1 MPKAEAASNE
11 AIMLINDNPGQET
24 RIAIMRGG
32 RLDDLLS
39 ERPAT
44 ATSVGNI
51 YRGRVTNVEA
61 AIQAAFVDFGH
72 GKVGFLHVTDL
83 HQKYFP
89 GETKKEKIGK
99 KTPRSERPPIQDCLK
114 KGDIIDVQVIKEGI
128 GTKGPTLS
136 SNLAIPGRYLVMF
149 PWQDGAGVSRNDVD
163 EEVRRKTREIVK
175 SLEKPHEDAGLVAR
189 TAAFGKTAT
198 DLKRDVAYLKRLW
211 KTIETRIEKAGVPC
225 ELYTESDLVLRTI
238 RDQLGPEIA
247 KIVVDSESAYDRVT
261 AFLSVVAPRSAP
273 PVVLYDRPTPLFH
286 AYRVE
291 PQITELLQREVPL
304 KSGGALVIDQTE
316 ALVAIDVNSGRSR
329 SAKDAETNAY
339 STNCEAIDEI
349 ARQLRL
355 RDLGGVVV
363 LDLIDM
369 RLQKQRREIRD
380 RLEKAMEHDRAKK
393 TIGEIDRFGLLSLT
407 RQRMRPGVDKEHFR
421 ECDACHGRG
430 RIRNGD
436 SLGSENLRQAAFLLS
451 RDEVGSVEL
460 VCHPEVAAALF
471 ASRRQEFVALEEETG
486 KALHVRVNDRM
497 IRDQVDLYAYDERGA
512 DLPIEKFKDEP
523 VPKFEHLQKEAELR
537 ADAVEQD
544 EDDETNSGSGRRR
557 RRRRRKAGPADAA
570 AVALSEDLQRE
581 LEEIEQE
588 ELRAEA
594 EAAARAAWV
603 AVLEGKGEDLPK
615 IASLADRKASS
626 ANDASSS
633 EESGTGGKRRRRRR
647 RRRGSSDDASSEGVA
662 APAIEPPDAP
672 VAVHVLAKEA
682 GLKSTLLLDRI
693 REELGFDVKSY
704 MTRLA
709 PDQVVKVKEM
719 LLPEPEPAPSADT
732 ASSGDGSSEDTSAKD
747 DPQSDSDSSDSEN
760 GGRKKRRR
768 RRRRGRG
775 RGDGESNTSGA
786 ESPDISER
794 TSERTSADDDKSN
807 SKSSGESKPS
817 SDESKPRRSR
827 RSGKNGQ
834 KKKEP
839 SGNTS
844 APASEA
850 SAPSSTAED
859 KPKPKLSRL
868 RRSVRRTSGTRTAD
882 RE

>member
-1 MPKAEAASNE
+1 M
-11 AIMLINDNPGQET
+11 
-24 RIAIMRGG
+24 
-32 RLDDLLS
+32 
-39 ERPAT
+39 
-44 ATSVGNI
+44 
-51 YRGRVTNVEA
+51 
-61 AIQAAFVDFGH
+61 
-72 GKVGFLHVTDL
+72 
-83 HQKYFP
+83 
-89 GETKKEKIGK
+89 
-99 KTPRSERPPIQDCLK
+99 
-114 KGDIIDVQVIKEGI
+114 
-128 GTKGPTLS
+128 
-136 SNLAIPGRYLVMF
+136 
-149 PWQDGAGVSRNDVD
+149 
-163 EEVRRKTREIVK
+163 
-175 SLEKPHEDAGLVAR
+175 
-189 TAAFGKTAT
+189 
-198 DLKRDVAYLKRLW
+198 
-211 KTIETRIEKAGVPC
+211 
-225 ELYTESDLVLRTI
+225 
-238 RDQLGPEIA
+238 
-247 KIVVDSESAYDRVT
+247 T

-304 KSGGALVIDQTE
+304 KSGGALVLDQTE

-339 STNCEAIDEI
+339 STNCEAVDEI

-451 RDEVGSVEL
+451 REEVGSVEL

-486 KALHVRVNDRM
+486 KSLHVRVNDRM

-512 DLPIEKFKDEP
+512 DLPVEKFKDEP

-537 ADAVEQD
+537 AEATEHD
-544 EDDETNSGSGRRR
+544 EDDDNPSGSSRRR

-588 ELRAEA
+588 ELRTEA
-594 EAAARAAWV
+594 EAAARAAWI

-615 IASLADRKASS
+615 VSSLADRQSTPSK
-626 ANDASSS
+626 DASDSDD
-633 EESGTGGKRRRRRR
+633 SGSGGKRRRRRR
-647 RRRGSSDDASSEGVA
+647 RRRGGSDETSADLA
-662 APAIEPPDAP
+662 AQAIQPPEAP

-719 LLPEPEPAPSADT
+719 LLPEP
-732 ASSGDGSSEDTSAKD
+732 ASSGDGEPSDGPSEVNPEKDTRSTESDA
-747 DPQSDSDSSDSEN
+747 SDSDS
-760 GGRKKRRR
+760 
-768 RRRRGRG
+768 
-775 RGDGESNTSGA
+775 
-786 ESPDISER
+786 
-794 TSERTSADDDKSN
+794 
-807 SKSSGESKPS
+807 
-817 SDESKPRRSR
+817 
-827 RSGKNGQ
+827 
-834 KKKEP
+834 
-839 SGNTS
+839 
-844 APASEA
+844 
-850 SAPSSTAED
+850 
-859 KPKPKLSRL
+859 
-868 RRSVRRTSGTRTAD
+868 GTR
-882 RE
+882 

>member
-1 MPKAEAASNE
+1 MAKADAASNE

-24 RIAIMRGG
+24 RIAMMRDG

-83 HQKYFP
+83 HRKYFP

-114 KGDIIDVQVIKEGI
+114 KGDIIEVQVIKEGI

-175 SLEKPHEDAGLVAR
+175 ALEKPAEDAGLVAR
-189 TAAFGKTAT
+189 TAAFGKSAT

-211 KTIETRIEKAGVPC
+211 KTIESRIEKSGVPC

-238 RDQLGPEIA
+238 RDQLGPDIT
-247 KIVVDSESAYDRVT
+247 KIVVDSEPAYERVT

-273 PVVLYDRPTPLFH
+273 PVVLYDRPTPMFH

-291 PQITELLQREVPL
+291 PQIAELLQREVPL

-329 SAKDAETNAY
+329 SAKDSDTNAY
-339 STNCEAIDEI
+339 KTNCEAIEEI

-380 RLEKAMEHDRAKK
+380 RLENAMENDRAKK

-421 ECDACHGRG
+421 DCDVCHGRG
-430 RIRNGD
+430 RIRTGE

-451 RDEVGSVEL
+451 REQVGSVEL
-460 VCHPEVAAALF
+460 VCHPDVAAALF
-471 ASRRQEFVALEEETG
+471 VSRRQEFVALEDETG
-486 KALHVRVNDRM
+486 KSLHVRVNDR
-497 IRDQVDLYAYDERGA
+497 IVRDQVDLYAYDERGA
-512 DLPIEKFKDEP
+512 DLPIEKFKNEP
-523 VPKFEHLQKEAELR
+523 VPKFEHLLKEAEQR
-537 ADAVEQD
+537 ESDSDEEEGEDSDA
-544 EDDETNSGSGRRR
+544 TSSGRRR
-557 RRRRRKAGPADAA
+557 RRRRRKSGPADAA
-570 AVALSEDLQRE
+570 AVALSDELQRE
-581 LEEIEQE
+581 LEQIDQE
-588 ELRAEA
+588 ELRSEA
-594 EAAARAAWV
+594 EAAARAAWI

-615 IASLADRKASS
+615 VASLERHQPAKSNVETSDGENEDGAPR
-626 ANDASSS
+626 
-633 EESGTGGKRRRRRR
+633 GKRRRRRR
-647 RRRGSSDDASSEGVA
+647 RRGGSGDGESPKQNA
-662 APAIEPPDAP
+662 APVIEAPESP

-704 MTRLA
+704 MTRLQ

-719 LLPEPEPAPSADT
+719 LLPEPPAQQ
-732 ASSGDGSSEDTSAKD
+732 SEDAA
-747 DPQSDSDSSDSEN
+747 PQSDSQANE
-760 GGRKKRRR
+760 GGRTDGDSGSDESSADHTGKKKRRR

-775 RGDGESNTSGA
+775 RSEDSDATSSSSEGASEPERSEDTSEANDRKSQRGSAKSRRQPRGES
-786 ESPDISER
+786 DR
-794 TSERTSADDDKSN
+794 SADRPPA
-807 SKSSGESKPS
+807 KP
-817 SDESKPRRSR
+817 
-827 RSGKNGQ
+827 
-834 KKKEP
+834 
-839 SGNTS
+839 S
-844 APASEA
+844 APAP
-850 SAPSSTAED
+850 SAAVED

-868 RRSVRRTSGTRTAD
+868 RRSVRRTSGSRSSE

>member
-1 MPKAEAASNE
+1 
-11 AIMLINDNPGQET
+11 MLINDNPGQET
-24 RIAIMRGG
+24 RIAIMRNG

-83 HQKYFP
+83 HKKYFP
-89 GETKKEKIGK
+89 GENKKEKIGK

-114 KGDIIDVQVIKEGI
+114 KGDVIDVQVIKEGI

-149 PWQDGAGVSRNDVD
+149 PWQDGAGVSRNDAD
-163 EEVRRKTREIVK
+163 EEIRRKTREIVK
-175 SLEKPHEDAGLVAR
+175 ALEKPAESAGLVAR

-238 RDQLGPEIA
+238 RDQLGPEITQ
-247 KIVVDSESAYDRVT
+247 IVVDSEPAYQRVT

-421 ECDACHGRG
+421 ECDICHGRG

-451 RDEVGSVEL
+451 REEVGSVEL

-486 KALHVRVNDRM
+486 KSLHVRVNDRM

-523 VPKFEHLQKEAELR
+523 VPKFEHLQKEADLR
-537 ADAVEQD
+537 TEANDHD
-544 EDDETNSGSGRRR
+544 EDDENASGTGRRR
-557 RRRRRKAGPADAA
+557 RRRRRKVGPADAA

-581 LEEIEQE
+581 LEEIDQE

-594 EAAARAAWV
+594 EAAARAAWI

-615 IASLADRKASS
+615 VSSLKDRQSGSSQEIPDADEAGSS
-626 ANDASSS
+626 
-633 EESGTGGKRRRRRR
+633 GKRRRRRR
-647 RRRGSSDDASSEGVA
+647 RRRGAGDGGHSSISAQV
-662 APAIEPPDAP
+662 IEPPEAP

-704 MTRLA
+704 MTRLP

-719 LLPEPEPAPSADT
+719 LLPEP
-732 ASSGDGSSEDTSAKD
+732 ASSIDSGTSDDSPDTDLGQDSRQPESDG
-747 DPQSDSDSSDSEN
+747 SDSESGN
-760 GGRKKRRR
+760 RKKRRR

-775 RGDGESNTSGA
+775 RGD
-786 ESPDISER
+786 SEH
-794 TSERTSADDDKSN
+794 SN
-807 SKSSGESKPS
+807 STDGVDGSSSGDGSANPKASEESQSTPEDTKPRRPRRS
-817 SDESKPRRSR
+817 SKKIQKNKEPSDESGTS
-827 RSGKNGQ
+827 SSS
-834 KKKEP
+834 P
-839 SGNTS
+839 ST
-844 APASEA
+844 
-850 SAPSSTAED
+850 PSSTAED

-868 RRSVRRTSGTRTAD
+868 RRSVRRTSGTRNAD

>member
-1 MPKAEAASNE
+1 
-11 AIMLINDNPGQET
+11 MLINDNPGQET
-24 RIAIMRGG
+24 RIAIMRNG

-39 ERPAT
+39 ERPST

-83 HQKYFP
+83 HKKYFP
-89 GETKKEKIGK
+89 GENKKEKIGK

-163 EEVRRKTREIVK
+163 EEIRRKTREIVK
-175 SLEKPHEDAGLVAR
+175 ALEKPAESAGLVAR

-211 KTIETRIEKAGVPC
+211 KTIETRIDKAGVPC

-238 RDQLGPEIA
+238 RDQLGPEITQ
-247 KIVVDSESAYDRVT
+247 IVVDSESAYERVT

-304 KSGGALVIDQTE
+304 KSGGALVLDQTE

-339 STNCEAIDEI
+339 STNCEAVDEI

-451 RDEVGSVEL
+451 REEVGSVEL

-486 KALHVRVNDRM
+486 KSLHVRVNDRM

-512 DLPIEKFKDEP
+512 DLPVEKFKDEP

-537 ADAVEQD
+537 AEATEHD
-544 EDDETNSGSGRRR
+544 EDDDNPSGSSRRR

-588 ELRAEA
+588 ELRTEA
-594 EAAARAAWV
+594 EAAARAAWI

-615 IASLADRKASS
+615 VSSLADRQSTPSK
-626 ANDASSS
+626 DASDSHD
-633 EESGTGGKRRRRRR
+633 SGSGGKRRRRRR
-647 RRRGSSDDASSEGVA
+647 RRRGGSDETSADL
-662 APAIEPPDAP
+662 PAQAIQPPEAP

-719 LLPEPEPAPSADT
+719 LLPEP
-732 ASSGDGSSEDTSAKD
+732 ASSGDGEPSDGSSEVNPEKDTRSTESDA
-747 DPQSDSDSSDSEN
+747 SDSDS
-760 GGRKKRRR
+760 GTRKKRRR
-768 RRRRGRG
+768 RRRRGRSRSDSG
-775 RGDGESNTSGA
+775 QDATNDAADGPSSNGENA
-786 ESPDISER
+786 EKKSSEEPQ
-794 TSERTSADDDKSN
+794 SSADDV
-807 SKSSGESKPS
+807 
-817 SDESKPRRSR
+817 KPRRPR
-827 RSGKNGQ
+827 RSAKKAQ
-834 KKKEP
+834 KKKETSDGPGP
-839 SGNTS
+839 S
-844 APASEA
+844 ASQ
-850 SAPSSTAED
+850 SSTPSSTAED

>member
-1 MPKAEAASNE
+1 MPKAESASSE

-24 RIAIMRGG
+24 RIAIMREG

-83 HQKYFP
+83 HKKYFP

-114 KGDIIDVQVIKEGI
+114 KGDVIDVQVIKEGI

-175 SLEKPHEDAGLVAR
+175 SLEKPADDAGLVAR
-189 TAAFGKTAT
+189 TAAFGKSAT

-211 KTIETRIEKAGVPC
+211 KTIESRIEKSGVPC

-238 RDQLGPEIA
+238 RDQLGPDITQ
-247 KIVVDSESAYDRVT
+247 IVVDSESAYERVT

-291 PQITELLQREVPL
+291 PQISELLQREVPL

-339 STNCEAIDEI
+339 KTNCEAIDEI

-421 ECDACHGRG
+421 ECDVCHGRG
-430 RIRNGD
+430 RIRSGD

-460 VCHPEVAAALF
+460 VCHSEVAAALF
-471 ASRRQEFVALEEETG
+471 ASRRQEFVTLEEETG
-486 KALHVRVNDRM
+486 KSLHVRVNDRM

-523 VPKFEHLQKEAELR
+523 VPKFEHLQKEAERR
-537 ADAVEQD
+537 ADLEEESEIE
-544 EDDETNSGSGRRR
+544 EDAPSSGRRR
-557 RRRRRKAGPADAA
+557 RRRRRKSGPADAA

-581 LEEIEQE
+581 LEQIEQE
-588 ELRAEA
+588 ELRSEA
-594 EAAARAAWV
+594 EAAARAAWI
-603 AVLEGKGEDLPK
+603 AVLEGKGEELPK
-615 IASLADRKASS
+615 VSS
-626 ANDASSS
+626 VEAHRVAAQSDGEDSDEAGSR
-633 EESGTGGKRRRRRR
+633 GKRRRRRR
-647 RRRGSSDDASSEGVA
+647 RRRGSVDDGGANPA
-662 APAIEPPDAP
+662 AAAIETPDAP

-709 PDQVVKVKEM
+709 PEQVVKVKEM
-719 LLPEPEPAPSADT
+719 LLPQAEASASPPEGAQT
-732 ASSGDGSSEDTSAKD
+732 ETESSEKATSETESSEA
-747 DPQSDSDSSDSEN
+747 DS
-760 GGRKKRRR
+760 GPRKKRRR
-768 RRRRGRG
+768 RRRKGRG
-775 RGDGESNTSGA
+775 RPDSDQSANGEVSA
-786 ESPDISER
+786 EP
-794 TSERTSADDDKSN
+794 
-807 SKSSGESKPS
+807 
-817 SDESKPRRSR
+817 SDESNDSKPADENKPTRTRRSSR
-827 RSGKNGQ
+827 
-834 KKKEP
+834 KKAKAK
-839 SGNTS
+839 
-844 APASEA
+844 APADAPSVDTKSEPP
-850 SAPSSTAED
+850 APSSTAED

-868 RRSVRRTSGTRTAD
+868 RRSVRRTSGTRTSD

>member
-83 HQKYFP
+83 HKKYFP

-175 SLEKPHEDAGLVAR
+175 ALEKPAESAGLVAR

-238 RDQLGPEIA
+238 RDQLGPEITE
-247 KIVVDSESAYDRVT
+247 IVVDSESAYERVT

-291 PQITELLQREVPL
+291 TQITELLQREVPL

-421 ECDACHGRG
+421 ECDICNGRG

-451 RDEVGSVEL
+451 REEVGSVEL

-486 KALHVRVNDRM
+486 KSLHVRVNDRM

-512 DLPIEKFKDEP
+512 DLPIENFKDEP
-523 VPKFEHLQKEAELR
+523 VPKFEHLKKEAELR
-537 ADAVEQD
+537 ADAVEQG
-544 EDDETNSGSGRRR
+544 EDDEVSSGTGRRR
-557 RRRRRKAGPADAA
+557 RRRRKKTGPADAA

-615 IASLADRKASS
+615 IASLADRQTSS
-626 ANDASSS
+626 SKDVPSS
-633 EESGTGGKRRRRRR
+633 EESGQGGKRRRRRR
-647 RRRGSSDDASSEGVA
+647 RRRGSNDEASTESVA
-662 APAIEPPDAP
+662 APDIEPPDAP

-719 LLPEPEPAPSADT
+719 LLPEPTNSAESDSSADT
-732 ASSGDGSSEDTSAKD
+732 SSEDAAAKGP
-747 DPQSDSDSSDSEN
+747 PQDESDGSDSET

-775 RGDGESNTSGA
+775 RGDAEHRSGA
-786 ESPDISER
+786 EGSDASEVPDQDDTKSDSSPAVE
-794 TSERTSADDDKSN
+794 
-807 SKSSGESKPS
+807 SKSSPDETNPS
-817 SDESKPRRSR
+817 RSR
-827 RSGKNGQ
+827 RSGKSAQ
-834 KKKEP
+834 KKKKGASDE
-839 SGNTS
+839 TS
-844 APASEA
+844 TSTSEA
-850 SAPSSTAED
+850 SAPSSIAED

>member
-1 MPKAEAASNE
+1 MPKAEAASKE

-24 RIAIMRGG
+24 RIAIMRNG

-39 ERPAT
+39 ERPST

-83 HQKYFP
+83 HKKYFP
-89 GETKKEKIGK
+89 GENKKEKIGK

-163 EEVRRKTREIVK
+163 EEIRRKTREIVK
-175 SLEKPHEDAGLVAR
+175 ALEKPDESAGLVAR

-211 KTIETRIEKAGVPC
+211 KTIETRIDKAGVPC

-238 RDQLGPEIA
+238 RDQLGPEIT
-247 KIVVDSESAYDRVT
+247 KIVVDSESAYERVT

-304 KSGGALVIDQTE
+304 KSGGALVLDQTE

-339 STNCEAIDEI
+339 STNCEAVDEI

-380 RLEKAMEHDRAKK
+380 RLDKAMEHDRAKK

-451 RDEVGSVEL
+451 REEVGSVEL

-486 KALHVRVNDRM
+486 KSLHVRVNDRM

-512 DLPIEKFKDEP
+512 DLPVEKFKDEP

-537 ADAVEQD
+537 AEATEHD
-544 EDDETNSGSGRRR
+544 EDDDNPSGSARRR
-557 RRRRRKAGPADAA
+557 RRRRRKSGPADAA

-588 ELRAEA
+588 ELRTEA
-594 EAAARAAWV
+594 EAAARAAWI

-615 IASLADRKASS
+615 VSSLADRQSTPSK
-626 ANDASSS
+626 DASVSDD
-633 EESGTGGKRRRRRR
+633 SGSGGKRRRRRR
-647 RRRGSSDDASSEGVA
+647 RRGGSDENSADLA
-662 APAIEPPDAP
+662 AQAIQPPEAP

-719 LLPEPEPAPSADT
+719 LLPEP
-732 ASSGDGSSEDTSAKD
+732 ASSGDGEPSDGPSEVNPENGTRSSESDA
-747 DPQSDSDSSDSEN
+747 SDSDS
-760 GGRKKRRR
+760 GTRKKRRR

-775 RGDGESNTSGA
+775 RSDSDQDTTNDAADGPSSNGKNA
-786 ESPDISER
+786 ETKSPEEPQS
-794 TSERTSADDDKSN
+794 SADDV
-807 SKSSGESKPS
+807 
-817 SDESKPRRSR
+817 KPRRPR
-827 RSGKNGQ
+827 RSAKKTQ
-834 KKKEP
+834 KKKETSDGSGP
-839 SGNTS
+839 S
-844 APASEA
+844 ASQ
-850 SAPSSTAED
+850 SSTPSSTAED

>member
-1 MPKAEAASNE
+1 
-11 AIMLINDNPGQET
+11 MLINDNPGQET
-24 RIAIMRGG
+24 RIAIMRNG

-39 ERPAT
+39 ERPST

-83 HQKYFP
+83 HKKYFP
-89 GETKKEKIGK
+89 GENKKEKIGK

-163 EEVRRKTREIVK
+163 EEIRRKTREIVK
-175 SLEKPHEDAGLVAR
+175 ALEKPAESAGLVAR

-211 KTIETRIEKAGVPC
+211 KTIETRIDKAGVPC

-238 RDQLGPEIA
+238 RDQLGPEITQ
-247 KIVVDSESAYDRVT
+247 IVVDSESAYERVT

-304 KSGGALVIDQTE
+304 KSGGALVLDQTE

-339 STNCEAIDEI
+339 STNCEAVDEI

-451 RDEVGSVEL
+451 REEVVSVEL

-486 KALHVRVNDRM
+486 KSLHVRVNDRM
-497 IRDQVDLYAYDERGA
+497 IRDQVDLYAYDDRGA
-512 DLPIEKFKDEP
+512 DLPVEKFKDEP

-537 ADAVEQD
+537 AEATGHD
-544 EDDETNSGSGRRR
+544 EDDDNPSGSSRRR

-588 ELRAEA
+588 ELRTEA
-594 EAAARAAWV
+594 EAAARAAWI

-615 IASLADRKASS
+615 VSSLADRQSTASK
-626 ANDASSS
+626 DASDSDD
-633 EESGTGGKRRRRRR
+633 SGSGGKRRRRRR
-647 RRRGSSDDASSEGVA
+647 RRRGGSDENSADLA
-662 APAIEPPDAP
+662 AQAIQPPDTP

-719 LLPEPEPAPSADT
+719 LLPEP
-732 ASSGDGSSEDTSAKD
+732 ASSGDGEPSDGSSEVNPEKNTRSSESDA
-747 DPQSDSDSSDSEN
+747 SDSDS
-760 GGRKKRRR
+760 GTRKNRRR
-768 RRRRGRG
+768 RRRRGRS
-775 RGDGESNTSGA
+775 RSDSDQDTTNDAADGPSSIGENA
-786 ESPDISER
+786 EKKSSEEPQ
-794 TSERTSADDDKSN
+794 SSADDV
-807 SKSSGESKPS
+807 
-817 SDESKPRRSR
+817 KPRRPR
-827 RSGKNGQ
+827 RSA
-834 KKKEP
+834 KKAQRNKETSDGPGP
-839 SGNTS
+839 S
-844 APASEA
+844 ASQ
-850 SAPSSTAED
+850 STTPSSTAED

>member
-1 MPKAEAASNE
+1 
-11 AIMLINDNPGQET
+11 MLINDNPGQET
-24 RIAIMRGG
+24 RIAIMRNG

-83 HQKYFP
+83 HKKYFP
-89 GETKKEKIGK
+89 GENKKEKIGK

-114 KGDIIDVQVIKEGI
+114 KGDVIDVQVIKEGI

-149 PWQDGAGVSRNDVD
+149 PWQDGAGVSRNDAD
-163 EEVRRKTREIVK
+163 EEIRRKTREIVK
-175 SLEKPHEDAGLVAR
+175 ALEKPAESAGLVAR

-238 RDQLGPEIA
+238 RDQLGPEITQ
-247 KIVVDSESAYDRVT
+247 IVVDSEPAYQRVT

-421 ECDACHGRG
+421 ECDICHGRG

-451 RDEVGSVEL
+451 REEVGSVEL
-460 VCHPEVAAALF
+460 VCHPEVAAALY

-486 KALHVRVNDRM
+486 KSLHVRVNDRM

-523 VPKFEHLQKEAELR
+523 VPKFEHLQKEADLR
-537 ADAVEQD
+537 AEANDHD
-544 EDDETNSGSGRRR
+544 EDDENASGTGRRR
-557 RRRRRKAGPADAA
+557 RRRRRKVGPADAA

-581 LEEIEQE
+581 LEEIDQE

-594 EAAARAAWV
+594 EAAARAAWI

-615 IASLADRKASS
+615 VSSLTDRQSGSS
-626 ANDASSS
+626 QEIPDSDEAGSS
-633 EESGTGGKRRRRRR
+633 GKRRRRRR
-647 RRRGSSDDASSEGVA
+647 RRRGAGDGGHSSISAQV
-662 APAIEPPDAP
+662 IEPPEAP

-704 MTRLA
+704 MTRLP

-719 LLPEPEPAPSADT
+719 LLPEP
-732 ASSGDGSSEDTSAKD
+732 ASSIDSGTSDDSPDTDLGQDSRQPESDG
-747 DPQSDSDSSDSEN
+747 SDSESGN
-760 GGRKKRRR
+760 RKKRRR

-775 RGDGESNTSGA
+775 RGD
-786 ESPDISER
+786 SEH
-794 TSERTSADDDKSN
+794 SN
-807 SKSSGESKPS
+807 STDGVDGSSSGDGSANPKASEESQSTPEDTKPRRPRRS
-817 SDESKPRRSR
+817 SKKIQKNKEPSDESGTS
-827 RSGKNGQ
+827 SSS
-834 KKKEP
+834 P
-839 SGNTS
+839 ST
-844 APASEA
+844 
-850 SAPSSTAED
+850 PSSTAED

-868 RRSVRRTSGTRTAD
+868 RRSVRRTSGTRNAD

>member
-1 MPKAEAASNE
+1 
-11 AIMLINDNPGQET
+11 
-24 RIAIMRGG
+24 
-32 RLDDLLS
+32 
-39 ERPAT
+39 
-44 ATSVGNI
+44 
-51 YRGRVTNVEA
+51 
-61 AIQAAFVDFGH
+61 
-72 GKVGFLHVTDL
+72 
-83 HQKYFP
+83 
-89 GETKKEKIGK
+89 
-99 KTPRSERPPIQDCLK
+99 
-114 KGDIIDVQVIKEGI
+114 
-128 GTKGPTLS
+128 
-136 SNLAIPGRYLVMF
+136 
-149 PWQDGAGVSRNDVD
+149 
-163 EEVRRKTREIVK
+163 
-175 SLEKPHEDAGLVAR
+175 
-189 TAAFGKTAT
+189 
-198 DLKRDVAYLKRLW
+198 
-211 KTIETRIEKAGVPC
+211 
-225 ELYTESDLVLRTI
+225 
-238 RDQLGPEIA
+238 
-247 KIVVDSESAYDRVT
+247 
-261 AFLSVVAPRSAP
+261 
-273 PVVLYDRPTPLFH
+273 
-286 AYRVE
+286 
-291 PQITELLQREVPL
+291 
-304 KSGGALVIDQTE
+304 
-316 ALVAIDVNSGRSR
+316 
-329 SAKDAETNAY
+329 
-339 STNCEAIDEI
+339 
-349 ARQLRL
+349 
-355 RDLGGVVV
+355 
-363 LDLIDM
+363 M

-393 TIGEIDRFGLLSLT
+393 TIGEIERFGLLSLT
-407 RQRMRPGVDKEHFR
+407 RQRMRPGVDKEHFS
-421 ECDACHGRG
+421 ECDVCHGRG

-436 SLGSENLRQAAFLLS
+436 SLGSENLRQAAYLLS

-471 ASRRQEFVALEEETG
+471 ASRRREFVALEEETG

-523 VPKFEHLQKEAELR
+523 VPKFEHLQKEADLR

-626 ANDASSS
+626 ASDASSS

-647 RRRGSSDDASSEGVA
+647 RRRGSSDDASTEAVA

-682 GLKSTLLLDRI
+682 GLKSALLLDRI

-709 PDQVVKVKEM
+709 PEQVVKVKEM
-719 LLPEPEPAPSADT
+719 LLPEPEPVPSSDT

-747 DPQSDSDSSDSEN
+747 DRQSDSDVSDSEN

-775 RGDGESNTSGA
+775 RGDGESSTSEA
-786 ESPDISER
+786 ESSE
-794 TSERTSADDDKSN
+794 TSERTPERTSGDDDKSN
-807 SKSSGESKPS
+807 SKSSDETKPS

-827 RSGKNGQ
+827 RSGKSGQ

-839 SGNTS
+839 SGDTS
-844 APASEA
+844 APTSEP
-850 SAPSSTAED
+850 SAPSSTAEG

>member
-1 MPKAEAASNE
+1 
-11 AIMLINDNPGQET
+11 MLINDNPGQET
-24 RIAIMRGG
+24 RIAIMRNG

-83 HQKYFP
+83 HKKYFP
-89 GETKKEKIGK
+89 GENKKEKIGK

-114 KGDIIDVQVIKEGI
+114 KGDVIDVQVIKEGI

-149 PWQDGAGVSRNDVD
+149 PWQDGAGVSRNDAD
-163 EEVRRKTREIVK
+163 EEIRRKTREIVK
-175 SLEKPHEDAGLVAR
+175 ALEKPAESAGLVAR

-238 RDQLGPEIA
+238 RDQLGPEITQ
-247 KIVVDSESAYDRVT
+247 IVVDSEPAYQRVT

-421 ECDACHGRG
+421 ECDICHGRG

-451 RDEVGSVEL
+451 REEVGSVEL

-486 KALHVRVNDRM
+486 KSLHVRVNDRM

-523 VPKFEHLQKEAELR
+523 VPKFEHLQKEADLR
-537 ADAVEQD
+537 TEADDHD
-544 EDDETNSGSGRRR
+544 EDDENASGTGRRR
-557 RRRRRKAGPADAA
+557 RRRRRKVGPADAA

-581 LEEIEQE
+581 LEEIDQE

-594 EAAARAAWV
+594 EAAARAAWI

-615 IASLADRKASS
+615 VSSLKDRQSGSS
-626 ANDASSS
+626 QETPDSDEAGSS
-633 EESGTGGKRRRRRR
+633 GKRRRRRR
-647 RRRGSSDDASSEGVA
+647 RRRGAGDGGHSSISAQV
-662 APAIEPPDAP
+662 IEPPEAP

-704 MTRLA
+704 MTRLP

-719 LLPEPEPAPSADT
+719 LLPEP
-732 ASSGDGSSEDTSAKD
+732 ASPIDSGSSDDSPDTDLGQDSRQ
-747 DPQSDSDSSDSEN
+747 PESDGSDSESGN
-760 GGRKKRRR
+760 RKKRRR

-775 RGDGESNTSGA
+775 RGDSEHSTSTDGVDG
-786 ESPDISER
+786 S
-794 TSERTSADDDKSN
+794 
-807 SKSSGESKPS
+807 SSGDGSANPKASEESQSTPEDTKPRRPRRS
-817 SDESKPRRSR
+817 SKKIQKNKEPSDESGTS
-827 RSGKNGQ
+827 SSS
-834 KKKEP
+834 P
-839 SGNTS
+839 ST
-844 APASEA
+844 
-850 SAPSSTAED
+850 PSSTAED

-868 RRSVRRTSGTRTAD
+868 RRSVRRTSGTRNAD

>member
-1 MPKAEAASNE
+1 MPKAEAASKE

-24 RIAIMRGG
+24 RIAIMRNG

-39 ERPAT
+39 ERPST

-83 HQKYFP
+83 HKKYFP
-89 GETKKEKIGK
+89 GENKKEKIGK

-163 EEVRRKTREIVK
+163 EEIRRKTREIVK
-175 SLEKPHEDAGLVAR
+175 ALEKPAESAGLVAR

-211 KTIETRIEKAGVPC
+211 KTIETRIDKAGVPC

-238 RDQLGPEIA
+238 RDQLGPEITQ
-247 KIVVDSESAYDRVT
+247 IVVDSESAYERVT

-304 KSGGALVIDQTE
+304 KSGGALVLDQTE

-339 STNCEAIDEI
+339 STNCEAVDEI

-451 RDEVGSVEL
+451 REEVGSVEL

-486 KALHVRVNDRM
+486 KSLHVRVNDRM

-512 DLPIEKFKDEP
+512 DLPVEKFKDEP

-537 ADAVEQD
+537 AEATEHD
-544 EDDETNSGSGRRR
+544 EDDDNPSGSSRRR

-588 ELRAEA
+588 ELRTEA
-594 EAAARAAWV
+594 EAAARAAWI

-615 IASLADRKASS
+615 VSSLADRQSTPSK
-626 ANDASSS
+626 DASDSHD
-633 EESGTGGKRRRRRR
+633 SGSGGKRRRRRR
-647 RRRGSSDDASSEGVA
+647 RRRGGSDETSADL
-662 APAIEPPDAP
+662 PAQAIQPPEAP

-719 LLPEPEPAPSADT
+719 LLPEP
-732 ASSGDGSSEDTSAKD
+732 ASSGDGEPSDGSSEVNPENDTRSSESDASA
-747 DPQSDSDSSDSEN
+747 SDS
-760 GGRKKRRR
+760 GTRKKRRR
-768 RRRRGRG
+768 RRRRGRSRSDSG
-775 RGDGESNTSGA
+775 QDATNDAADGPSSNGENA
-786 ESPDISER
+786 EKKSSEEPQ
-794 TSERTSADDDKSN
+794 SSADDV
-807 SKSSGESKPS
+807 
-817 SDESKPRRSR
+817 KPRRPR
-827 RSGKNGQ
+827 RSAKKAQ
-834 KKKEP
+834 KKKETSDGPGP
-839 SGNTS
+839 S
-844 APASEA
+844 ASQ
-850 SAPSSTAED
+850 SSTPSSTAED

>member
-1 MPKAEAASNE
+1 
-11 AIMLINDNPGQET
+11 MLINDNPGQET
-24 RIAIMRGG
+24 RIAIMRNG

-83 HQKYFP
+83 HKKYFP
-89 GETKKEKIGK
+89 GENKKEKIGK

-163 EEVRRKTREIVK
+163 EEIRRKTREIVK
-175 SLEKPHEDAGLVAR
+175 ALEKPAESAGLVAR

-211 KTIETRIEKAGVPC
+211 KTIETRIDKAGVPC

-238 RDQLGPEIA
+238 RDQLGPEITQ
-247 KIVVDSESAYDRVT
+247 IVVDSESAYERVT

-291 PQITELLQREVPL
+291 PQIAELLQREVPL
-304 KSGGALVIDQTE
+304 KSGGALVLDQTE

-339 STNCEAIDEI
+339 STNCEAVDEI

-451 RDEVGSVEL
+451 REEVGSVEL

-486 KALHVRVNDRM
+486 KSLHVRVNDRM

-512 DLPIEKFKDEP
+512 DLPLEKFKDEP

-537 ADAVEQD
+537 AEATEHD
-544 EDDETNSGSGRRR
+544 EDDDNPSGSSRRR

-588 ELRAEA
+588 ELRTEA
-594 EAAARAAWV
+594 EAAARAAWI

-615 IASLADRKASS
+615 VSSLADRQSPPSK
-626 ANDASSS
+626 DASDSDD
-633 EESGTGGKRRRRRR
+633 SGSGGKRRRRRR
-647 RRRGSSDDASSEGVA
+647 RRRGGSDETSADLTAQ
-662 APAIEPPDAP
+662 AIQPPEAP

-719 LLPEPEPAPSADT
+719 LLPEP
-732 ASSGDGSSEDTSAKD
+732 ASSGDGEPSDGPSEVNPEKDTRSTESDA
-747 DPQSDSDSSDSEN
+747 SDSDS
-760 GGRKKRRR
+760 GTRKKRRR
-768 RRRRGRG
+768 RRRRGRS
-775 RGDGESNTSGA
+775 RSDSDQDTTNDAADGPSSIGENA
-786 ESPDISER
+786 EKKSSEEPQ
-794 TSERTSADDDKSN
+794 SSADDV
-807 SKSSGESKPS
+807 
-817 SDESKPRRSR
+817 KPRRPR
-827 RSGKNGQ
+827 RSAKKAQ
-834 KKKEP
+834 KKKETSDGPGP
-839 SGNTS
+839 S
-844 APASEA
+844 ASQ
-850 SAPSSTAED
+850 STTPSSTAED

>member
-1 MPKAEAASNE
+1 
-11 AIMLINDNPGQET
+11 MLINDNPGQET
-24 RIAIMRGG
+24 RIAIMRNG

-83 HQKYFP
+83 HKKYFP
-89 GETKKEKIGK
+89 GENKKEKIGK

-114 KGDIIDVQVIKEGI
+114 KGDVIDVQVIKEGI

-149 PWQDGAGVSRNDVD
+149 PWQDGAGVSRNDAD
-163 EEVRRKTREIVK
+163 EEIRRKTREIVK
-175 SLEKPHEDAGLVAR
+175 ALEKPAESAGLVAR

-238 RDQLGPEIA
+238 RDQLGPEITQ
-247 KIVVDSESAYDRVT
+247 IVVDSEPAYQRVT

-421 ECDACHGRG
+421 ECDICHGRG

-451 RDEVGSVEL
+451 REEVGSVEL

-486 KALHVRVNDRM
+486 KSLHVRVNDRM

-523 VPKFEHLQKEAELR
+523 VPKFEHLQKEADLR
-537 ADAVEQD
+537 TEADDHD
-544 EDDETNSGSGRRR
+544 EDDENASGTGRRR
-557 RRRRRKAGPADAA
+557 RRRRRKVGPADAA

-581 LEEIEQE
+581 LEEIDQE

-594 EAAARAAWV
+594 EAAARAAWI

-615 IASLADRKASS
+615 VSSLTDRQSGSS
-626 ANDASSS
+626 QETPDSDEAGSS
-633 EESGTGGKRRRRRR
+633 GKRRRRRR
-647 RRRGSSDDASSEGVA
+647 RRRGAGDGGHSSISAQV
-662 APAIEPPDAP
+662 IEPPEAP

-704 MTRLA
+704 MTRLP

-719 LLPEPEPAPSADT
+719 LLPEP
-732 ASSGDGSSEDTSAKD
+732 ASPIDSGSSDDSPDTDLGQDSRQ
-747 DPQSDSDSSDSEN
+747 PESDGSDSESGN
-760 GGRKKRRR
+760 RKKRRR

-775 RGDGESNTSGA
+775 RGDSEHSTSTDGVDG
-786 ESPDISER
+786 S
-794 TSERTSADDDKSN
+794 
-807 SKSSGESKPS
+807 SSGDGSANPKASEESQSTPEDTKPRRPRRS
-817 SDESKPRRSR
+817 SKKIQKNKEPSDESGTS
-827 RSGKNGQ
+827 SSS
-834 KKKEP
+834 P
-839 SGNTS
+839 ST
-844 APASEA
+844 
-850 SAPSSTAED
+850 PSSTAED

-868 RRSVRRTSGTRTAD
+868 RRSVRRTSGTRNAD

>member
-11 AIMLINDNPGQET
+11 ATMLINDNPGQET

-83 HQKYFP
+83 HKKYFP
-89 GETKKEKIGK
+89 GENKNEKIGK

-175 SLEKPHEDAGLVAR
+175 ALEKPAENAGLVAR

-211 KTIETRIEKAGVPC
+211 KTIETRIDKAGVPC

-238 RDQLGPEIA
+238 RDQLGPEIT
-247 KIVVDSESAYDRVT
+247 KIVVDSEPAYERVT

-273 PVVLYDRPTPLFH
+273 PVVLYERPTPLFH

-421 ECDACHGRG
+421 ECDVCHGRG

-436 SLGSENLRQAAFLLS
+436 SLGSENLRQAAFFLS
-451 RDEVGSVEL
+451 REEVGSVEL

-486 KALHVRVNDRM
+486 KSLHVRVNDRM
-497 IRDQVDLYAYDERGA
+497 IRDQVDLYAYDDRGA
-512 DLPIEKFKDEP
+512 DLPVEKFKDEP
-523 VPKFEHLQKEAELR
+523 VPKFEHLQKEADLR
-537 ADAVEQD
+537 AEAGDQD
-544 EDDETNSGSGRRR
+544 EDDEATSGTGRRR
-557 RRRRRKAGPADAA
+557 RRRRRKSGPADAA

-594 EAAARAAWV
+594 EAAARAAWI

-615 IASLADRKASS
+615 VSSLAERQPSNSNEASIS
-626 ANDASSS
+626 D
-633 EESGTGGKRRRRRR
+633 ESGSGGKRRRRRR
-647 RRRGSSDDASSEGVA
+647 RRRGSSDETTGEPV
-662 APAIEPPDAP
+662 APAIEPPDGP

-719 LLPEPEPAPSADT
+719 LLPEPEPSAESRSSAND
-732 ASSGDGSSEDTSAKD
+732 SSGRSSANDAEQSESDG
-747 DPQSDSDSSDSEN
+747 SDSDSS
-760 GGRKKRRR
+760 GRKKRRR

-775 RGDGESNTSGA
+775 RPDSEQSNGADGSDDSEATTS
-786 ESPDISER
+786 
-794 TSERTSADDDKSN
+794 DDSR
-807 SKSSGESKPS
+807 SKSTS
-817 SDESKPRRSR
+817 SDEPKSSSDDPKPRRSR
-827 RSGKNGQ
+827 RSGKGPQN
-834 KKKEP
+834 KKEP
-839 SGNTS
+839 SGDT
-844 APASEA
+844 AASPSRP

-868 RRSVRRTSGTRTAD
+868 RRSVRRTSGPRTAD

>member
-1 MPKAEAASNE
+1 
-11 AIMLINDNPGQET
+11 MLINDNPGQET
-24 RIAIMRGG
+24 RIAIMRNG

-83 HQKYFP
+83 HKKYFP
-89 GETKKEKIGK
+89 GENKKEKIGK

-114 KGDIIDVQVIKEGI
+114 KGDVIDVQVIKEGI

-149 PWQDGAGVSRNDVD
+149 PWQDGAGVSRNDAD
-163 EEVRRKTREIVK
+163 EEIRRKTREIVK
-175 SLEKPHEDAGLVAR
+175 ALEKPAESAGLVAR

-238 RDQLGPEIA
+238 RDQLGPEITQ
-247 KIVVDSESAYDRVT
+247 IVVDSEPAYQRVT

-380 RLEKAMEHDRAKK
+380 RLEKAMGHDRAKK

-421 ECDACHGRG
+421 ECDICHGRG

-451 RDEVGSVEL
+451 REEVGSVEL

-486 KALHVRVNDRM
+486 KSLHVRVNDRM

-523 VPKFEHLQKEAELR
+523 VPKFEHLQKEADLR
-537 ADAVEQD
+537 TEADDHD
-544 EDDETNSGSGRRR
+544 EDDENASGTGRRR
-557 RRRRRKAGPADAA
+557 RRRRRKVGPADAA

-581 LEEIEQE
+581 LEEIDQE

-594 EAAARAAWV
+594 EAAARAAWI

-615 IASLADRKASS
+615 VSSLKDRQSGSS
-626 ANDASSS
+626 QETPDSDEAGSS
-633 EESGTGGKRRRRRR
+633 GKRRRRRR
-647 RRRGSSDDASSEGVA
+647 RRRGAGDGGHSSISAQV
-662 APAIEPPDAP
+662 IELPEAP

-704 MTRLA
+704 MTRLP

-719 LLPEPEPAPSADT
+719 LLPEP
-732 ASSGDGSSEDTSAKD
+732 ASPIDSGSSDDSPDTDLGQDSRQ
-747 DPQSDSDSSDSEN
+747 PESDGSDSESGN
-760 GGRKKRRR
+760 RKKRRR

-775 RGDGESNTSGA
+775 RGDSEHSTSTDGVDG
-786 ESPDISER
+786 S
-794 TSERTSADDDKSN
+794 
-807 SKSSGESKPS
+807 SSGDGSANPKASEESQSTPEDTKPRRPRRS
-817 SDESKPRRSR
+817 SKKVQKNKEPSDESGTS
-827 RSGKNGQ
+827 SSS
-834 KKKEP
+834 P
-839 SGNTS
+839 ST
-844 APASEA
+844 
-850 SAPSSTAED
+850 PSSTAED

-868 RRSVRRTSGTRTAD
+868 RRSVRRTSGTRNAD

>member
-1 MPKAEAASNE
+1 
-11 AIMLINDNPGQET
+11 MLINDNPGQET
-24 RIAIMRGG
+24 RIAIMRNG

-83 HQKYFP
+83 HKKYFP
-89 GETKKEKIGK
+89 GENKKEKIGK

-114 KGDIIDVQVIKEGI
+114 KGDVIDVQVIKEGI

-149 PWQDGAGVSRNDVD
+149 PWQDGAGVSRNDAD
-163 EEVRRKTREIVK
+163 EEIRRKTREIVK
-175 SLEKPHEDAGLVAR
+175 ALEKPAESAGLVAR

-238 RDQLGPEIA
+238 RDQLGPEITQ
-247 KIVVDSESAYDRVT
+247 IVVDSEPAYQRVT

-421 ECDACHGRG
+421 ECDICHGRG

-451 RDEVGSVEL
+451 REEVGSVEL

-486 KALHVRVNDRM
+486 KSLHVRVNDRM

-523 VPKFEHLQKEAELR
+523 VPKFEHLQKEADLR
-537 ADAVEQD
+537 TEADDHD
-544 EDDETNSGSGRRR
+544 EDDENASGTGRRR
-557 RRRRRKAGPADAA
+557 RRRRRKVGPADAA

-581 LEEIEQE
+581 LEEIDQE

-594 EAAARAAWV
+594 EAAARAAWI

-615 IASLADRKASS
+615 VSSLKDRQSGSS
-626 ANDASSS
+626 QETPDSDEAGSS
-633 EESGTGGKRRRRRR
+633 GKRRRRRR
-647 RRRGSSDDASSEGVA
+647 RRRGAGDGGHSSISAQV
-662 APAIEPPDAP
+662 IEPPEAP

-704 MTRLA
+704 MTRLP

-719 LLPEPEPAPSADT
+719 LLPEP
-732 ASSGDGSSEDTSAKD
+732 ASPIDSGSSDDSPDTDLGQDSRQ
-747 DPQSDSDSSDSEN
+747 PESDGSDSESGN
-760 GGRKKRRR
+760 RKKRRR

-775 RGDGESNTSGA
+775 RGDSEHSTSTDGVDG
-786 ESPDISER
+786 S
-794 TSERTSADDDKSN
+794 
-807 SKSSGESKPS
+807 SSGDGSANPKASEESQSTPEDTKPRRPRRS
-817 SDESKPRRSR
+817 SKKVQKNKEPSDESGTS
-827 RSGKNGQ
+827 SSS
-834 KKKEP
+834 P
-839 SGNTS
+839 ST
-844 APASEA
+844 
-850 SAPSSTAED
+850 PSSTAED

-868 RRSVRRTSGTRTAD
+868 RRSVRRTSGTRNAD